1 MKFIRVSNFIC
12 IFIFNLSIITFM
24 NIAYS
29 QDKVIPDYSLTERK
43 DIPIEYT
50 WKIEDLFASMDDW
63 KKEKDAV
70 TELISRIDVE
80 KVGWTSSAEKML
92 SFLNLLND
100 IDLRASILYEY
111 ASHQS
116 NTDISNTTFQAMKGE
131 LQSLFVQ
138 FNTKLSFFNTDVLN
152 LGLDKFREYLKK
164 EPGLEPYRFRIENII
179 RGKEHTLP
187 EDQQK
192 IVSLTGLFSGA
203 PSRVANMLNDSELPN
218 PEVTLSN
225 GDKIILN
232 YANYVKY
239 RSSKNPE
246 DRSLVMREFWKNQKK
261 YQNTFAILQ
270 DAAIKQH
277 LFSAQVHNFN
287 SCLEAKLFDDNI
299 PVSVYEQLIESVNAN
314 LSVLH
319 RYLTLKKQLLKLDK
333 FRYEDIYASA
343 IPAVEKLFTYEEA
356 QDIILNS
363 MKPLGE
369 EYNNILKQ
377 AFTSRWIDV
386 YPNKGKQSGA
396 YSSGVYGVHPFIKMN
411 YNGKYDAV
419 STLTHEL
426 GHALHS
432 FLSDKNQHYATSQ
445 YPIFLAEIA
454 STFNEN
460 LLMEYLLHN
469 EENELFKLYI
479 LDSYLDQ
486 VRGTLFRQTLF
497 AEFELEM
504 HKRVES
510 GKSLTSDWLNEKYLE
525 LTRKYYGH
533 HEGICYVD
541 DYIEVEWS
549 RIPHFYYDFY
559 VYQYSTGI
567 IASMALSNYI
577 LNPPPDA
584 KELPREKY
592 LSLLKSGGSD
602 YPIELLKRAGVD
614 MNDKSTY
621 SAAFSRINY
630 LLDEM
635 ELLAKKLGLL
645 NK

>member
-1 MKFIRVSNFIC
+1 MKYSRNLFLFC
-12 IFIFNLSIITFM
+12 IVLSIITTIYPM
-24 NIAYS
+24 NELYP
-29 QDKVIPDYSLTERK
+29 QEKVIPDYSLTERK
-43 DIPIEYT
+43 DIPVEYT
-50 WKIEDLFASMDDW
+50 WKIEDLFASIEDW
-63 KKEKDAV
+63 KKEKEAV
-70 TELISRIDVE
+70 SQLIFKIDEE
-80 KVGWTSSAEKML
+80 KVNWTSSAKKML

-116 NTDISNTTFQAMKGE
+116 NTDISNTLFQSMKGE
-131 LQSLFVQ
+131 LQSMFVQ
-138 FNTKLSFFNTDVLN
+138 FNAKLSFFNTDVIN
-152 LGLDKFREYLKK
+152 LGIENFRKYLKE
-164 EPGLEPYRFRIENII
+164 EPGLEPYRFRIEDII
-179 RGKEHTLP
+179 RGKNHILP
-187 EDQQK
+187 EDQQR
-192 IVSLTGLFSGA
+192 IVSLTGLFSGVSSKA
-203 PSRVANMLNDSELPN
+203 ANMLNDSELPN
-218 PEVTLSN
+218 IEITLSN
-225 GDKIILN
+225 GEKVVLN
-232 YANYVKY
+232 YANYIKY

-270 DAAIKQH
+270 DGAIKQH
-277 LFSAQVHNFN
+277 FFNAQVHNFN
-287 SCLEAKLFDDNI
+287 NCLEAKLFTDNI

-314 LSVLH
+314 LNVMH
-319 RYLTLKKQLLKLDK
+319 RYLLLKKQLLKLDK

-343 IPAVEKLFTYEEA
+343 VPTVEKLYTYEEA
-356 QDIILNS
+356 QEIIINS

-432 FLSDKNQHYATSQ
+432 YLSDKNQHYATSQ

-460 LLMEYLLHN
+460 LLMEYLLRY
-469 EENELFKLYI
+469 EDDDLFKLYV
-479 LDSYLDQ
+479 LDSYIDQ

-497 AEFELEM
+497 AEFELAM
-504 HKRVES
+504 HKRVEE
-510 GKSLTSDWLNEKYLE
+510 GKSLTSDWLNQKYLE

-533 HEGICYVD
+533 NEGVCYVD

-549 RIPHFYYDFY
+549 RIPHFYYNFY

-567 IASMALSNYI
+567 IASMALSNYV
-577 LNPPPDA
+577 LNPPSDSRD
-584 KELPREKY
+584 LPREKY

-602 YPIELLKRAGVD
+602 YPIELLKKAGVD
-614 MNDKSTY
+614 MTKKSSY
-621 SAAFSRINY
+621 DAAFSRINY
-630 LLDEM
+630 LLDQM
-635 ELLAKKLGLL
+635 EVIAKRLGLL
-645 NK
+645 N